1 MAETPRLQAIVN
13 AKCPRCRRGD
23 LFMNSMY
30 GLSSQKMHVNCP
42 KCNLKYELEP
52 GYFYAAM
59 YISYSINVAVAVIV
73 GILTYLISGE
83 TESPWIYVG
92 TIFLFSLLLAPFNF
106 RYSRVIL
113 LHLMSSR
120 IKYLSHYDHD

>member
-23 LFMNSMY
+23 LFMNTMY

-73 GILTYLISGE
+73 GVLTYIISGE

-92 TIFLFSLLLAPFNF
+92 TIFLFSLVLAPFNF

>member
-13 AKCPRCRRGD
+13 AKCPRCRKGD
-23 LFMNSMY
+23 LFINSMY

-113 LHLMSSR
+113 LHLMSPR
-120 IKYLSHYDHD
+120 IKYLSHYDHN